1 MAVVIVAVAVGA
13 MLTIDQQDAEY
24 PAGSPEAA
32 FQAYLRA
39 WESGDADLAWAAL
52 SSRAQEQIP
61 LDRFRSANAHQPDD
75 AHSIWIDD
83 VIRHDERVV
92 LLLAIE
98 SLSEDGL
105 LRRDRERASAR
116 MTLVREN
123 DDWKIDSPASGY
135 RW

>member
-1 MAVVIVAVAVGA
+1 MAIVIVAVAVGA
-13 MLTIDQQDAEY
+13 VLTIEQQDAEY

-52 SSRAQEQIP
+52 STRAQEQIP
-61 LDRFRSANAHQPDD
+61 LDRFRSANARQPDD
-75 AHSIWIDD
+75 ARSIWIDE

-92 LLLAIE
+92 LLLAVE

-105 LRRDRERASAR
+105 LRRDRVRESAR
-116 MTLVREN
+116 MTLVRED
-123 DDWKIDSPASGY
+123 DDWKIDSPISGY